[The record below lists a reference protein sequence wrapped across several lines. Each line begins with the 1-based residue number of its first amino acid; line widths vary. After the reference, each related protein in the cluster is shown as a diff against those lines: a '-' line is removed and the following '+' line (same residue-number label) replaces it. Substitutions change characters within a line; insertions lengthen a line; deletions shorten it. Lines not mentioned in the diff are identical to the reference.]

1 MLQGIQTM
9 EVSQMTNQLFINNE
23 FVESKSSDT
32 MEVINPA
39 TGEAFDTITFAT
51 EEEVNE
57 AIEKSKHAQ
66 LEWEKVPAPTRAE
79 HVKLLI
85 PLLEQN
91 KDELAKL
98 YVKEQGKTLAQA
110 EGEID
115 KAVKFIDY
123 MTSLS
128 MRNKGEVLQNSV
140 SHEMIQLIKKPIGV
154 TAGIVPWNA
163 PIMVLMRK
171 VIPALV
177 TGCSIVIKPSEE
189 TTLLTLRLAELFR
202 ASTIPAGLIQIVPGT
217 GEAVGTQLATHKD
230 VQLISLTGSMR
241 AGKAV
246 YKNAADAV
254 KKVNLELGGNAP
266 VLVTPHANL
275 DKAVD
280 YIVTAR
286 INNAGQVCTCP
297 ERIFVHEDVHDDFV
311 SKAKQRMSDLQVGD
325 PLDDNTDYGAI
336 INQTQ
341 LDSIDNK
348 VQEAIKNGA
357 DLVLGGHKLNR
368 AGFFYEPTIL
378 DNVKKDDSAFKEEI
392 FGPVLAITTYNDF
405 DEAIDAAN
413 DTNAGLSS
421 YIFSENLKEV
431 MEATERLKFGEV
443 YANCEAEEVVNGYH
457 AGWRESGLGGA
468 DGIHGFEEYYNT
480 TVSYIRYE

>member
-1 MLQGIQTM
+1 
-9 EVSQMTNQLFINNE
+9 MTNQLFINNE
-23 FVESKSSDT
+23 FIESQSNET
-32 MEVINPA
+32 MDVINPA
-39 TGEAFDTITFAT
+39 TGEKFDTITFAT
-51 EEEVNE
+51 KEEVNN

-66 LEWEKVPAPTRAE
+66 REWERVPQPTRAE

-91 KDELAKL
+91 RDEIAQL
-98 YVKEQGKTLAQA
+98 YVKEQGKTLAEA
-110 EGEID
+110 YGEID
-115 KAVKFIDY
+115 KSIAFIDY

-128 MRNKGEVLQNSV
+128 MSNKGEVLQNSV
-140 SHEMIQLIKKPIGV
+140 ENEIIQITKKPIGV

-171 VIPALV
+171 VIPAVV
-177 TGCSIVIKPSEE
+177 TGCSVVIKPSEE
-189 TTLLTLRLAELFR
+189 TTLLTLKLAELFC

-217 GEAVGTQLATHKD
+217 GETVGTQLATHED
-230 VQLISLTGSMR
+230 IQLISLTGSMR
-241 AGKAV
+241 AGKSV
-246 YKNAADAV
+246 YEHAAQTV

-266 VLVTPHANL
+266 VIVTPHADI

-297 ERIFVHEDVHDDFV
+297 ERIFVHEDVHDEFIEKV
-311 SKAKQRMSDLQVGD
+311 SNKMSQLTVGD
-325 PLDDNTDYGAI
+325 PLDENSDYGAI

-341 LDSIDNK
+341 LNSIHEK
-348 VQEAIKNGA
+348 VETAVTNGA
-357 DLVLGGHKLNR
+357 KLVLGGQKLQR
-368 AGFFYEPTIL
+368 DGFFYEPTVL
-378 DNVKKDDSAFKEEI
+378 DHVNPEDSVFKEEI
-392 FGPVLAITTYNDF
+392 FGPVLAVTTYNDF
-405 DEAIDAAN
+405 DQVIDDAN

-421 YIFSENLKEV
+421 YIFSENFKEV
-431 MEATERLKFGEV
+431 MTASERLKFGEV

-480 TVSYIRYE
+480 TVSYLRYQ

>member
-1 MLQGIQTM
+1 
-9 EVSQMTNQLFINNE
+9 MTNQLFINNE
-23 FVESKSSDT
+23 FIESQSNET
-32 MEVINPA
+32 MDVINPA
-39 TGEAFDTITFAT
+39 TGEKFDTITFAT
-51 EEEVNE
+51 KEEVNN

-66 LEWEKVPAPTRAE
+66 REWERVPQPTRAE

-91 KDELAKL
+91 RDEIAQL
-98 YVKEQGKTLAQA
+98 YVKEQGKTLAEA
-110 EGEID
+110 YGEID
-115 KAVKFIDY
+115 KSIAFIDY

-128 MRNKGEVLQNSV
+128 MSNKGEVLQNSV
-140 SHEMIQLIKKPIGV
+140 ENEIIQITKKPIGV

-171 VIPALV
+171 VIPAVV
-177 TGCSIVIKPSEE
+177 TGCSVVIKPSEE
-189 TTLLTLRLAELFR
+189 TTLLTLKLAELFR

-217 GEAVGTQLATHKD
+217 GETVGTQLATHED
-230 VQLISLTGSMR
+230 IQLISLTGSMR
-241 AGKAV
+241 AGKSV
-246 YKNAADAV
+246 YEHAAQTV

-266 VLVTPHANL
+266 VIVTPHADI

-297 ERIFVHEDVHDDFV
+297 ERIFVHEDVHDEFIEKV
-311 SKAKQRMSDLQVGD
+311 SNKMSQLTVGD
-325 PLDDNTDYGAI
+325 PLDENSDYGAI

-341 LDSIDNK
+341 LNSIHEK
-348 VQEAIKNGA
+348 VETAVKNGA
-357 DLVLGGHKLNR
+357 KLVLGGQKLQR
-368 AGFFYEPTIL
+368 DGFFYEPTVL
-378 DNVKKDDSAFKEEI
+378 DHVNPEDSVFKEEI
-392 FGPVLAITTYNDF
+392 FGPVLAVTTYNDF
-405 DEAIDAAN
+405 NQVIDDAN

-421 YIFSENLKEV
+421 YIFSENFKEV
-431 MEATERLKFGEV
+431 MTASERLKFGEV

-480 TVSYIRYE
+480 TVSYLRYQ

>member
-1 MLQGIQTM
+1 
-9 EVSQMTNQLFINNE
+9 MTNQLFINNE
-23 FVESKSSDT
+23 FIESNSNET
-32 MEVINPA
+32 MDVINPA
-39 TGEAFDTITFAT
+39 TGEKIDTITFAT
-51 EEEVNE
+51 TEEVNE

-66 LEWEKVPAPTRAE
+66 LEWEKVPQPTRAE

-91 KDELAKL
+91 KEELAQL
-98 YVKEQGKTLAQA
+98 YVKEQGKTLAEAQ
-110 EGEID
+110 GQID
-115 KAVKFIDY
+115 KSVQFIDY

-128 MRNKGEVLQNSV
+128 MSNKGEVLQNSV
-140 SHEMIQLIKKPIGV
+140 ENETIQLTKKPIGV

-163 PIMVLMRK
+163 PILVLLRK
-171 VIPALV
+171 VIPAIV
-177 TGCSIVIKPSEE
+177 TGCSVVIKPSEE
-189 TTLLTLRLAELFR
+189 TTLLTLRLAEIFK

-217 GEAVGTQLATHKD
+217 GETVGTQLAQHKD
-230 VQLISLTGSMR
+230 IKLISLTGSMR

-246 YKNAADAV
+246 FENAANTV

-266 VLVTPHANL
+266 VLVTPNANI

-286 INNAGQVCTCP
+286 IKNAGQVCTCP
-297 ERIFVHEDVHDDFV
+297 ERIFVHEDVHDKFV
-311 SKAKQRMSDLQVGD
+311 EKVKSKMEALTVGN
-325 PLDDNTDYGAI
+325 PLDEKTDFGAI
-336 INQTQ
+336 INETQ
-341 LDSIDNK
+341 LNSIDEK
-348 VQEAIKNGA
+348 VQDAVNNGA
-357 DLVLGGHKLNR
+357 KLVLGGHKLDR
-368 AGFFYEPTIL
+368 PGYFYAPTVL
-378 DNVKKDDSAFKEEI
+378 DNVKQTDSAFKEEI

-405 DEAIDAAN
+405 NQVIEDAN

-421 YIFSENLKEV
+421 YIFSNDLSEV
-431 MEATERLKFGEV
+431 MTATERLKFGEV

-480 TVSYIRYE
+480 TVSYIRYS

>member
-1 MLQGIQTM
+1 
-9 EVSQMTNQLFINNE
+9 MTNQLFINNE
-23 FVESKSSDT
+23 FVESKSNNT
-32 MEVINPA
+32 MDVINPA
-39 TGEAFDTITFAT
+39 TGETFDTITFAT
-51 EEEVNE
+51 EDEVNE

-66 LEWEKVPAPTRAE
+66 LEWENVPAPTRAE

-91 KDELAKL
+91 KDALAQL
-98 YVKEQGKTLAQA
+98 YVQEQGKTLAQA

-115 KAVKFIDY
+115 KAIQFIDY

-140 SHEMIQLIKKPIGV
+140 VNETIQLIKKPVGV
-154 TAGIVPWNA
+154 TAGIIPWNA

-217 GEAVGTQLATHKD
+217 GETVGTQLATHQD

-246 YKNAADAV
+246 YQHAANTV

-297 ERIFVHEDVHDDFV
+297 ERIFVHEDVHTDFV
-311 SKAKQRMSDLQVGD
+311 NKAKQRMSELQVGD
-325 PLDDNTDYGAI
+325 PLDANTDYGAI

-341 LDSIDNK
+341 LDSIDRK
-348 VQEAIKNGA
+348 VQDAIQNGA
-357 DLVLGGHKLNR
+357 DLVLGGHKLDR
-368 AGFFYEPTIL
+368 AGFFYAPTIL
-378 DNVKKDDSAFKEEI
+378 DNVKKEDSAFKEEI

-431 MEATERLKFGEV
+431 MKATERLKFGEV

>member
-1 MLQGIQTM
+1 
-9 EVSQMTNQLFINNE
+9 MTNQLFINNE
-23 FVESKSSDT
+23 FVESKSNDT

-115 KAVKFIDY
+115 KAVQFIDY

-202 ASTIPAGLIQIVPGT
+202 ASTIPAGLVQIVPGT
-217 GEAVGTQLATHKD
+217 GETVGTQLATHKD

-246 YKNAADAV
+246 YKNAADTV

-357 DLVLGGHKLNR
+357 DLVLGGHKLDR

>member
-1 MLQGIQTM
+1 
-9 EVSQMTNQLFINNE
+9 MTNQLFINNE
-23 FVESKSSDT
+23 FIESQSNET
-32 MEVINPA
+32 MDVINPA
-39 TGEAFDTITFAT
+39 TGEKFDTITFAT
-51 EEEVNE
+51 KEEVNN

-66 LEWEKVPAPTRAE
+66 REWERVPQPTRAE

-91 KDELAKL
+91 RDEIAQL
-98 YVKEQGKTLAQA
+98 YVKEQGKTLAEA
-110 EGEID
+110 YGEID
-115 KAVKFIDY
+115 KSIAFIDY

-128 MRNKGEVLQNSV
+128 MSNKGEVLQNSV
-140 SHEMIQLIKKPIGV
+140 ENEIIQITKKPIGV

-171 VIPALV
+171 VIPAVV
-177 TGCSIVIKPSEE
+177 TGCSVVIKPSEE
-189 TTLLTLRLAELFR
+189 TTLLTLKLAELFR

-217 GEAVGTQLATHKD
+217 GETVGTQLATHED
-230 VQLISLTGSMR
+230 IQLISLTGSMR
-241 AGKAV
+241 AGKSV
-246 YKNAADAV
+246 YEHAAQTV

-266 VLVTPHANL
+266 VIVTPHADI

-297 ERIFVHEDVHDDFV
+297 ERIFVHEDVHDEFIEKV
-311 SKAKQRMSDLQVGD
+311 SNKMSQLTVGD
-325 PLDDNTDYGAI
+325 PLDENSDYGAI

-341 LDSIDNK
+341 LNSIHEK
-348 VQEAIKNGA
+348 VETAVTNGA
-357 DLVLGGHKLNR
+357 KLVLGGQKLQR
-368 AGFFYEPTIL
+368 DGFFHEPTVL
-378 DNVKKDDSAFKEEI
+378 DHVNPEDSVFKEEI
-392 FGPVLAITTYNDF
+392 FGPVLAVTTYNDF
-405 DEAIDAAN
+405 DQVIDDAN

-421 YIFSENLKEV
+421 YIFSENFKEV
-431 MEATERLKFGEV
+431 MTASERLKFGEV

-480 TVSYIRYE
+480 TVSYLRY

>member
-1 MLQGIQTM
+1 
-9 EVSQMTNQLFINNE
+9 MTNQLFINNE
-23 FVESKSSDT
+23 FIESNSNET
-32 MEVINPA
+32 MDVINPA
-39 TGEAFDTITFAT
+39 TGEKIDTITFAT
-51 EEEVNE
+51 TEEVNE

-66 LEWEKVPAPTRAE
+66 LEWEKVPQPTRAE

-91 KDELAKL
+91 KEELAQL
-98 YVKEQGKTLAQA
+98 YVKEQGKTLAEAQ
-110 EGEID
+110 GEID
-115 KAVKFIDY
+115 KSVQFIDY

-128 MRNKGEVLQNSV
+128 MSNKGEVLQNSV
-140 SHEMIQLIKKPIGV
+140 ENETIQLTKKPIGV

-163 PIMVLMRK
+163 PILVLLRK
-171 VIPALV
+171 VIPAIV
-177 TGCSIVIKPSEE
+177 TGCSVVIKPSEE
-189 TTLLTLRLAELFR
+189 TTLLTLRLAEIFK

-217 GEAVGTQLATHKD
+217 GETVGTQLAQHKD
-230 VQLISLTGSMR
+230 IKLISLTGSMR

-246 YKNAADAV
+246 FENAANTV

-266 VLVTPHANL
+266 VLVTPNANI

-286 INNAGQVCTCP
+286 IKNAGQVCTCP
-297 ERIFVHEDVHDDFV
+297 ERIFVHEDVHDEFV
-311 SKAKQRMSDLQVGD
+311 EKVKSKMESLTVGD
-325 PLDDNTDYGAI
+325 PLDEKTDFGAI
-336 INQTQ
+336 INETQ
-341 LDSIDNK
+341 LNSIDEK
-348 VQEAIKNGA
+348 VQDAVNNGA
-357 DLVLGGHKLNR
+357 KLVLGGHKLDR
-368 AGFFYEPTIL
+368 PGYFYAPTVL
-378 DNVKKDDSAFKEEI
+378 DNVKQTDSAFKEEI

-405 DEAIDAAN
+405 NQVIEDAN

-421 YIFSENLKEV
+421 YIFSNDLSEV
-431 MEATERLKFGEV
+431 MTATERLKFGEV

-480 TVSYIRYE
+480 TVSYIRYS

>member
-1 MLQGIQTM
+1 
-9 EVSQMTNQLFINNE
+9 MTNQLFINNE
-23 FVESKSSDT
+23 FIESQSNET
-32 MEVINPA
+32 MDVINPA
-39 TGEAFDTITFAT
+39 TGEKFDTITFAT
-51 EEEVNE
+51 KEEVNN

-66 LEWEKVPAPTRAE
+66 REWERVPQPTRAE

-91 KDELAKL
+91 RDEIAQL
-98 YVKEQGKTLAQA
+98 YVKEQGKTLAEA
-110 EGEID
+110 YGEID
-115 KAVKFIDY
+115 KSIAFIDY

-128 MRNKGEVLQNSV
+128 MSNKGEVLQNSV
-140 SHEMIQLIKKPIGV
+140 ENEIIQITKKPIGV

-171 VIPALV
+171 VIPAVV
-177 TGCSIVIKPSEE
+177 TGCSVVIKPSEE
-189 TTLLTLRLAELFR
+189 TTLLTLKLAELFR

-217 GEAVGTQLATHKD
+217 GETVGTQLATHED
-230 VQLISLTGSMR
+230 IQLISLTGSMR
-241 AGKAV
+241 AGKSV
-246 YKNAADAV
+246 YEHAAQTV

-266 VLVTPHANL
+266 VIVTPHADI

-280 YIVTAR
+280 YIVAAR

-297 ERIFVHEDVHDDFV
+297 ERIFVHEDVHDEFIEKV
-311 SKAKQRMSDLQVGD
+311 SNKMSQLTVGD
-325 PLDDNTDYGAI
+325 PLDENSDYGAI

-341 LDSIDNK
+341 LNSIHEK
-348 VQEAIKNGA
+348 VETAVKNGA
-357 DLVLGGHKLNR
+357 KLVLGGQKLQR
-368 AGFFYEPTIL
+368 DGFFYEPTVL
-378 DNVKKDDSAFKEEI
+378 DHVNPEDSVFKEEI
-392 FGPVLAITTYNDF
+392 FGPVLAVTTYNDF
-405 DEAIDAAN
+405 NQVIDDAN

-421 YIFSENLKEV
+421 YIFSENFKEV
-431 MEATERLKFGEV
+431 MTASERLKFGEV

-480 TVSYIRYE
+480 TVSYLRYQ

>member
-1 MLQGIQTM
+1 
-9 EVSQMTNQLFINNE
+9 MTNQLFINNE

-275 DKAVD
+275 GKAVD

>member
-1 MLQGIQTM
+1 
-9 EVSQMTNQLFINNE
+9 MTNQLFINNE
-23 FVESKSSDT
+23 FIESKSTET
-32 MEVINPA
+32 MDVINPA
-39 TGEAFDTITFAT
+39 TGEKFDTITFAT

-66 LEWEKVPAPTRAE
+66 LEWERVPQPTRAE

-91 KDELAKL
+91 RDEIAQL
-98 YVKEQGKTLAQA
+98 YVKEQGKTLAEA
-110 EGEID
+110 YGEID
-115 KAVKFIDY
+115 KSITFIDY

-128 MRNKGEVLQNSV
+128 MSNKGEVLQNSV
-140 SHEMIQLIKKPIGV
+140 ENEIIQLTKKPIGV

-171 VIPALV
+171 VIPAIV
-177 TGCSIVIKPSEE
+177 TGCSVVIKPSEE

-202 ASTIPAGLIQIVPGT
+202 ASTIPAGLIQIIPGT
-217 GEAVGTQLATHKD
+217 GETVGTQLATHKD
-230 VQLISLTGSMR
+230 IQLISLTGSMR
-241 AGKAV
+241 AGKSV
-246 YKNAADAV
+246 YEHAAQTV
-254 KKVNLELGGNAP
+254 KKLNLELGGNAP
-266 VLVTPHANL
+266 VLVTPHADL

-297 ERIFVHEDVHDDFV
+297 ERIFVHKNVHDAFV
-311 SKAKQRMSDLQVGD
+311 EKVKDKMGHLTVGD
-325 PLDDNTDYGAI
+325 PLDENTDYGAI
-336 INQTQ
+336 INQKQ
-341 LDSIDNK
+341 LDSIHKK
-348 VQEAIKNGA
+348 VESAVNNGA
-357 DLVLGGHKLNR
+357 TLVMGGHQLDR

-378 DNVKKDDSAFKEEI
+378 DHVNTEDSVFKEEI
-392 FGPVLAITTYNDF
+392 FGPVLAIATYEDF
-405 DEAIDAAN
+405 DQVIEDAN

-421 YIFSENLKEV
+421 YIFSENLQEV
-431 MEATERLKFGEV
+431 MTASERLKFGEV

-480 TVSYIRYE
+480 TVSYLRYK

>member
-1 MLQGIQTM
+1 
-9 EVSQMTNQLFINNE
+9 MTNQLFINNE
-23 FVESKSSDT
+23 FIESKSTET
-32 MEVINPA
+32 MDVINPA
-39 TGEAFDTITFAT
+39 TGEKFDTITFAT

-66 LEWEKVPAPTRAE
+66 LEWERVPQPTRAE

-91 KDELAKL
+91 RDEIAQL
-98 YVKEQGKTLAQA
+98 YVKEQGKTLAEA
-110 EGEID
+110 YGEID
-115 KAVKFIDY
+115 KSITFIDY

-128 MRNKGEVLQNSV
+128 MSNKGEVLQNSV
-140 SHEMIQLIKKPIGV
+140 ENEIIQLTKKPIGV

-171 VIPALV
+171 VIPAIV
-177 TGCSIVIKPSEE
+177 TGCSVVIKPSEE

-202 ASTIPAGLIQIVPGT
+202 ASTIPAGLIQIIPGT
-217 GEAVGTQLATHKD
+217 GETVGTQLATHKD
-230 VQLISLTGSMR
+230 IQLISLTGSMR
-241 AGKAV
+241 AGKSV
-246 YKNAADAV
+246 YEHAAQTV
-254 KKVNLELGGNAP
+254 KKLNLELGGNAP
-266 VLVTPHANL
+266 VLVTPHADL

-297 ERIFVHEDVHDDFV
+297 ERIFVHNDVHDAFLEKVKD
-311 SKAKQRMSDLQVGD
+311 KMGQLTVGD
-325 PLDDNTDYGAI
+325 PLDENTDYGAI
-336 INQTQ
+336 INQKQ
-341 LDSIDNK
+341 LDSIHEK
-348 VQEAIKNGA
+348 VESAVTNGA
-357 DLVLGGHKLNR
+357 TLVMGGHKLDR

-378 DNVKKDDSAFKEEI
+378 DHVNTEDSVFKEEI
-392 FGPVLAITTYNDF
+392 FGPVLAIATYEDF
-405 DEAIDAAN
+405 DQAIEDAN

-421 YIFSENLKEV
+421 YIFSENLQEV
-431 MEATERLKFGEV
+431 MTASERLKFGEV

-457 AGWRESGLGGA
+457 AGWRESDLGGA

-480 TVSYIRYE
+480 TVSYLRYK

>member
-1 MLQGIQTM
+1 
-9 EVSQMTNQLFINNE
+9 MTNQLFINNE
-23 FVESKSSDT
+23 FIESQSNET
-32 MEVINPA
+32 MDVINPA
-39 TGEAFDTITFAT
+39 IGEKFDTITFAT
-51 EEEVNE
+51 KEEVNN

-66 LEWEKVPAPTRAE
+66 REWERVPQPTRAE

-91 KDELAKL
+91 RDEIAQL
-98 YVKEQGKTLAQA
+98 YVKEQGKTLAEA
-110 EGEID
+110 YGEID
-115 KAVKFIDY
+115 KSIAFIDY

-128 MRNKGEVLQNSV
+128 MSNKGEVLQNSV
-140 SHEMIQLIKKPIGV
+140 ENEIIQITKKPIGV

-171 VIPALV
+171 VIPAVV
-177 TGCSIVIKPSEE
+177 TGCSVVIKPSEE
-189 TTLLTLRLAELFR
+189 TTLLTLKLAELFR

-217 GEAVGTQLATHKD
+217 GETVGTQLATHED
-230 VQLISLTGSMR
+230 IQLISLTGSMR
-241 AGKAV
+241 AGKSV
-246 YKNAADAV
+246 YEHAAQTV

-266 VLVTPHANL
+266 VIVTPHADI

-297 ERIFVHEDVHDDFV
+297 ERIFVHEDVHDEFIEKV
-311 SKAKQRMSDLQVGD
+311 SNKMSQLTVGD
-325 PLDDNTDYGAI
+325 PLDENSDYGAI

-341 LDSIDNK
+341 LNSIHEK
-348 VQEAIKNGA
+348 VETAVTNGA
-357 DLVLGGHKLNR
+357 KLVLGGQKLQR
-368 AGFFYEPTIL
+368 DGFFYEPTVL
-378 DNVKKDDSAFKEEI
+378 DHVNPEDSVFKEEI
-392 FGPVLAITTYNDF
+392 FGPVLAVTTYNDF
-405 DEAIDAAN
+405 DQVIDDAN

-421 YIFSENLKEV
+421 YIFSENFKEV
-431 MEATERLKFGEV
+431 MTASERLKFGEV

-480 TVSYIRYE
+480 TVSYLRY

>member
-1 MLQGIQTM
+1 
-9 EVSQMTNQLFINNE
+9 MTNQLFINNE
-23 FVESKSSDT
+23 FVESKSNDT

-115 KAVKFIDY
+115 KAVQFIDY

-202 ASTIPAGLIQIVPGT
+202 ASTIPAGLVQIVPGT
-217 GEAVGTQLATHKD
+217 GETVGTQLATHKD

-246 YKNAADAV
+246 YKNATDTV

-357 DLVLGGHKLNR
+357 DLVLGGHKLDR

>member
-1 MLQGIQTM
+1 
-9 EVSQMTNQLFINNE
+9 MTNQLFINNE

-115 KAVKFIDY
+115 KAVQFIDY

-140 SHEMIQLIKKPIGV
+140 SNEMIQLIKKPIGV

-202 ASTIPAGLIQIVPGT
+202 ASTIPAGLVQIVPGT
-217 GEAVGTQLATHKD
+217 GETVGTQLATHKD
-230 VQLISLTGSMR
+230 IQLVSLTGSMR

-246 YKNAADAV
+246 YKNAADTV

-311 SKAKQRMSDLQVGD
+311 NKAKQRMSDLQVGD

-341 LDSIDNK
+341 LDSIDDK
-348 VQEAIKNGA
+348 VQEAVKNGA
-357 DLVLGGHKLNR
+357 DLVLGGHKLDR

>member
-1 MLQGIQTM
+1 
-9 EVSQMTNQLFINNE
+9 MTNQLFINNE
-23 FVESKSSDT
+23 FIESKSTET
-32 MEVINPA
+32 MDVINPA
-39 TGEAFDTITFAT
+39 TGEKFDTITFAT

-66 LEWEKVPAPTRAE
+66 LEWERVPQPTRAE

-91 KDELAKL
+91 RDEIAQL
-98 YVKEQGKTLAQA
+98 YVKEQGKTLAEA
-110 EGEID
+110 YGEID
-115 KAVKFIDY
+115 KSITFIDY

-128 MRNKGEVLQNSV
+128 MSNKGEVLQNSV
-140 SHEMIQLIKKPIGV
+140 ENEIIQLTKKPIGV

-171 VIPALV
+171 VIPAIV
-177 TGCSIVIKPSEE
+177 TGCSVVIKPSEE

-202 ASTIPAGLIQIVPGT
+202 ASTIPAGLIQIIPGT
-217 GEAVGTQLATHKD
+217 GETVGTQLATHKD
-230 VQLISLTGSMR
+230 IQLISLTGSMR
-241 AGKAV
+241 AGKSV
-246 YKNAADAV
+246 YEHAAQTV
-254 KKVNLELGGNAP
+254 KKLNLELGGNAP
-266 VLVTPHANL
+266 VLVTPHADL

-297 ERIFVHEDVHDDFV
+297 ERIFVHKDVHDTFV
-311 SKAKQRMSDLQVGD
+311 EKVKDKMGQLTVGD
-325 PLDDNTDYGAI
+325 PLDENTDYGAI
-336 INQTQ
+336 INQKQ
-341 LDSIDNK
+341 LDSIHEK
-348 VQEAIKNGA
+348 VESAVTNGA
-357 DLVLGGHKLNR
+357 TLVMGGHKLDR

-378 DNVKKDDSAFKEEI
+378 DHVNTEDSVFKEEI
-392 FGPVLAITTYNDF
+392 FGPVLAIATYEDF
-405 DEAIDAAN
+405 DQAIEDAN

-421 YIFSENLKEV
+421 YIFSENLQEV
-431 MEATERLKFGEV
+431 MTASERLKFGEV

-457 AGWRESGLGGA
+457 AGWRESDLGGA

-480 TVSYIRYE
+480 TVSYLRYK

>member
-1 MLQGIQTM
+1 
-9 EVSQMTNQLFINNE
+9 MTNQLFINNE
-23 FVESKSSDT
+23 FIESNSNET
-32 MEVINPA
+32 MDVINPA
-39 TGEAFDTITFAT
+39 TGEKIDTITFAT
-51 EEEVNE
+51 TEEVNE

-66 LEWEKVPAPTRAE
+66 LEWEKVPQPTRAE

-91 KDELAKL
+91 KEELAQL
-98 YVKEQGKTLAQA
+98 YVKEQGKTLAEAQ
-110 EGEID
+110 GEID
-115 KAVKFIDY
+115 KSVQFIDY

-128 MRNKGEVLQNSV
+128 MSNKGEVLQNSV
-140 SHEMIQLIKKPIGV
+140 ENETIQLTKKPIGV

-163 PIMVLMRK
+163 PILVLLRK
-171 VIPALV
+171 VIPAIV
-177 TGCSIVIKPSEE
+177 TGCSVVIKPSEE
-189 TTLLTLRLAELFR
+189 TTLLTLRLAEIFK

-217 GEAVGTQLATHKD
+217 GETVGTQLAQHKD
-230 VQLISLTGSMR
+230 IQLISLTGSMR

-246 YKNAADAV
+246 FENAANTV

-266 VLVTPHANL
+266 VLVTPNANI

-286 INNAGQVCTCP
+286 IKNAGQVCTCP
-297 ERIFVHEDVHDDFV
+297 ERIFVHEDVHDKFV
-311 SKAKQRMSDLQVGD
+311 EKVKSKMEALTVGD
-325 PLDDNTDYGAI
+325 PLDEKTDFGAI
-336 INQTQ
+336 INETQ
-341 LDSIDNK
+341 LNSIDEK
-348 VQEAIKNGA
+348 VQDAVNNGA
-357 DLVLGGHKLNR
+357 KLVLGGHKLDR
-368 AGFFYEPTIL
+368 PGYFYAPTVL
-378 DNVKKDDSAFKEEI
+378 DNVKQTDSAFKEEI

-405 DEAIDAAN
+405 NQVIEDAN

-421 YIFSENLKEV
+421 YIFSNDLSEV
-431 MEATERLKFGEV
+431 MMATERLKFGEV

-480 TVSYIRYE
+480 TVSYIRYS